1 MENFLIISTIRE
13 NMVTNPSGL
22 SDFPPLPCHSLFL
35 LSLSLS
41 FSLPVSKDFI
51 TKQPSSSSSSSLVCF
66 RFTNENTNNWELSDA
81 HSLQFDISITFAI
94 KLPR

>member
-35 LSLSLS
+35 LSLS

-51 TKQPSSSSSSSLVCF
+51 TKQPSSSSSLVCF